1 MGSFFGLNS
10 PTPGS
15 TNSDF
20 ILLYSES
27 SLFLLSLNLTEANFF
42 FLNISLIVK
51 VFFNVIL
58 VSFLSSLISS
68 FSFSFSFSLFI
79 LVLISLLILTSSFSF
94 SSSESISLLHVSILS
109 ISLIIILLDSFVVVL
124 FFLALLLNSCISS
137 LSLFSLSSFN
147 FTLIFLNKLRVC
159 LFLTKG
165 LFFSFCF
172 ILINLSNKNAY
183 VFIPFNKSLI
193 IPFIICL
200 YVFTFSSSLLSDSIC
215 NLTSDSISF
224 LLYCILFNLINFS

>member
-79 LVLISLLILTSSFSF
+79 LVLISLLILSLSLSFSF

-109 ISLIIILLDSFVVVL
+109 ISLIIM
-124 FFLALLLNSCISS
+124 ALLLNSCISS

-147 FTLIFLNKLRVC
+147 FTFIFLNKLRVC